1 MKKIHVTQVL
11 LCVAIFSFGQNPA
24 IQVEKRGSG
33 KPILYLPGFITP
45 GSVWD
50 ETVKNV
56 SGHYE
61 HHLVSYAGFN
71 GIAPIKMPWYET
83 IKKELIDY
91 IKSKKLKSV
100 CIVGHSM
107 GGNLA
112 VDLAAELPDVVS
124 NLVLVDAIPCMRELF
139 MPGVPASQFQY
150 DSPYN
155 KQLLAMT
162 SDKFLE
168 NAKMMGQSM
177 TAKAD
182 KAETII
188 KWILDADRETYVY
201 GYTDLLKLDLRDA
214 LKNVKATT
222 LILGAPFPDKAI
234 VTTNFEKQYANLTN
248 KTIDIAE
255 NSRHF
260 IMFDQPEWLYSKVNA
275 FLNK

>member
-1 MKKIHVTQVL
+1 
-11 LCVAIFSFGQNPA
+11 
-24 IQVEKRGSG
+24 
-33 KPILYLPGFITP
+33 LYLPGFITP

-56 SGHYE
+56 PGNYE

-71 GIAPIKMPWYET
+71 GISPIKMPWYET
-83 IKKELIDY
+83 IKKELVSY
-91 IKSKKLKSV
+91 ITNKKLKSV
-100 CIVGHSM
+100 CLIGHSM

-124 NLVLVDAIPCMRELF
+124 RVIIVDAIPCMRELF

-155 KQLLAMT
+155 KQMLAMT

-168 NAKMMGQSM
+168 NAKMMAQSM
-177 TAKAD
+177 TAKQD
-182 KAETII
+182 KVETIT
-188 KWILDADRETYVY
+188 KWILEADRETYVY
-201 GYTDLLKLDLRDA
+201 GYTDLLKLDLRET

-222 LILGAPFPDKAI
+222 LILGAPFPDKTV
-234 VTTNFEKQYANLTN
+234 VTGNFEKQYANLAN
-248 KTIDIAE
+248 KTLDIAE

-260 IMFDQPEWLYSKVNA
+260 IMFDQPEWLYSKVNG
-275 FLNK
+275 FLSK

>member
-1 MKKIHVTQVL
+1 MKKIPLTLVL
-11 LCVAIFSFGQNPA
+11 LCAAIFSFGQNPA

-50 ETVKNV
+50 EMVKNV
-56 SGHYE
+56 SGNYE

-71 GIAPIKMPWYET
+71 GIAPIKMPWYKT
-83 IKKELIDY
+83 IKKELVEY
-91 IKSKKLKSV
+91 IKTKKLKSV
-100 CIVGHSM
+100 CIIGHSM

-112 VDLAAELPDVVS
+112 VDLAAELPDVVN
-124 NLVLVDAIPCMRELF
+124 NLILVDAIPCMRELF

-155 KQLLAMT
+155 KQMLTMT
-162 SDKFLE
+162 SEKFLE

-177 TAKAD
+177 TAKPE
-182 KAETII
+182 KVETII

-234 VTTNFEKQYANLTN
+234 VTTNFEKQYANLSK